1 MSKHTA
7 TTFPLLLLHPHLNPK
22 HNPYFLIKELV
33 LHNSNHALLD
43 SGPEFSSLSLPN
55 PPPNRSAATI
65 RRLVHSALDAQP
77 RKRIQHMHP
86 TCGVAANVP
95 EKIDRAWIIGK
106 VDSTVGQPYR
116 GRTSCAIMN
125 FAERVKGMIRA
136 SVIRPEEYMHF
147 PDFLSGF
154 ARIEA
159 WNLFLW
165 AVVCVNGGVQTGLL
179 VHFSP
184 D

>member
-1 MSKHTA
+1 
-7 TTFPLLLLHPHLNPK
+7 
-22 HNPYFLIKELV
+22 
-33 LHNSNHALLD
+33 
-43 SGPEFSSLSLPN
+43 
-55 PPPNRSAATI
+55 
-65 RRLVHSALDAQP
+65 
-77 RKRIQHMHP
+77 
-86 TCGVAANVP
+86 
-95 EKIDRAWIIGK
+95 
-106 VDSTVGQPYR
+106 
-116 GRTSCAIMN
+116 MN